1 MRLVD
6 LLNKMEEAG
15 TLGLLYKAGVV
26 TLAVYSRREVYNT
39 YQALRATPAYI
50 DRPSNAA
57 KATAASCRVAR
68 STVYTAIREMEQELS
83 LAA

>member
-6 LLNKMEEAG
+6 LLNNMEQAG
-15 TLGLLYKAGVV
+15 ILFPLYKAGAV
-26 TLAVYSRREVYNT
+26 TLAVYSRRDIYNT
-39 YQALRATPAYI
+39 YKALRATPAYV

-68 STVYTAIREMEQELS
+68 STVYLSIKEMEQELNV
-83 LAA
+83 AA